1 MRNEL
6 RRAEYPFTHYSGSG
20 SSSCEACIPFPGIP
34 VPNPTEIH
42 LSGWDNSVLVGVSLW
57 F

>member
-1 MRNEL
+1 MRGV
-6 RRAEYPFTHYSGSG
+6 H
-20 SSSCEACIPFPGIP
+20 PFPGIP